1 MFSLS
6 KKKKKKV
13 FKLANLMGEIPFFK
27 FYYYYQPHSTTT
39 IVNIIL
45 KSGMVK
51 ESEKRHDF

>member
-6 KKKKKKV
+6 KKKNV
-13 FKLANLMGEIPFFK
+13 FKLANLMGEILFFK
-27 FYYYYQPHSTTT
+27 FYYRYHPYSTTT